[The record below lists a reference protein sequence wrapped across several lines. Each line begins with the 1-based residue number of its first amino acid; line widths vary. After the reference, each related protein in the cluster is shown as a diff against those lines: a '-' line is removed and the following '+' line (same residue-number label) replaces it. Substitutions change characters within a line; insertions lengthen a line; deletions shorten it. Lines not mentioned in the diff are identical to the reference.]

1 MVGEG
6 GTVGCVAVSV
16 TVDVGD
22 DDGLLVLVALGVSVK
37 GSGVGEAV
45 ADGTGWDVEG
55 GGSVLGLKI
64 KASRMIITIIAGMT
78 YRDQTGNDDFAF
90 RNGVT
95 TGGLSVYPNALRI
108 FAKLS

>member
-6 GTVGCVAVSV
+6 GTVGCVAVRVIV

-22 DDGLLVLVALGVSVK
+22 AGGVLVALGVSVK
-37 GSGVGEAV
+37 GSDVGEAV
-45 ADGTGWDVEG
+45 ADGTGWDVGG
-55 GGSVLGLKI
+55 GGSFLGLKI
-64 KASRMIITIIAGMT
+64 KASRMISTSIAGMT